1 MSCLFNCFN
10 PFRINRQNRQNNNNQ
25 ESIDFDA
32 SQINLNWDLNLDLNS
47 NLIENYQASNL
58 IENYY
63 VVNLEPFT
71 FDQPSFQH
79 TPLTLTLPGFQINH
93 QTENQNLTSLN
104 PVLQQIL
111 DIIDQYPPQNITEE
125 TRIIESE
132 KLLNDTRYTF
142 DQNGKWLYKF
152 SSKTI
157 NQADRYNAFNKKGQF
172 VVEAKLGTFEEL
184 RTKFNALQKT
194 FEEKRL
200 PETTQT
206 NIFSFISPEPKE
218 IENQSLMR

>member
-10 PFRINRQNRQNNNNQ
+10 PFRVNRQNRQDRQNLQNLQNLQNNNNQ
-25 ESIDFDA
+25 ESLDFDA
-32 SQINLNWDLNLDLNS
+32 SQINLNLGLN
-47 NLIENYQASNL
+47 SNL

-71 FDQPSFQH
+71 FDQPSFPP

-93 QTENQNLTSLN
+93 QPENQNLTNLN
-104 PVLQQIL
+104 PILQQIL
-111 DIIDQYPPQNITEE
+111 DIIDQYPPQNLTEE
-125 TRIIESE
+125 TRIIEP
-132 KLLNDTRYTF
+132 KKILNDTRYTF
-142 DQNGKWLYKF
+142 DQNGNWLCKF
-152 SSKTI
+152 SSKPI
-157 NQADRYNAFNKKGQF
+157 NQADKHNVFNEKGQF
-172 VVEAKLGTFEEL
+172 VTEPKPGTFEEL
-184 RTKFNALQKT
+184 RAQFNASQKI

-200 PETTQT
+200 PETTQM